1 MKKVAVSTYSV
12 TESKSKWSINIGYG
26 KEKLIVKMS
35 KKDCPT
41 YDDFITQIKKLYRI
55 DDAQKMDAQLKDEID
70 DIMETELLADSYKRG
85 VDWKGYQVYIPVYN
99 KFITIGLPFV
109 VMVKDGTVRIS
120 TGDEATEYLNYQNLG
135 LKLTLE
141 EN

>member
-12 TESKSKWSINIGYG
+12 TESKSKLSINIGYG

-41 YDDFITQIKKLYRI
+41 YYDFITQIKKLYRI

-85 VDWKGYQVYIPVYN
+85 VDWKGYQVYIPQY
-99 KFITIGLPFV
+99 KGHPCIGLPYV
-109 VMVKDGTVRIS
+109 VLVKNGEVRLS
-120 TGDEATEYLNYQNLG
+120 TPKESEEYLLFRIY
-135 LKLTLE
+135 E
-141 EN
+141 EGN